1 MILSGLLVVQL
12 AAQENAQKRAA
23 SLRAQLVET
32 QARQAELQT
41 RLQQLEED
49 LKPDNIEHRLAG
61 VGSTHPEE
69 LREARRRQLEIE
81 KKGVQSQLEI
91 LAASRAHLETA
102 IASADAQS
110 YQQGAGRG
118 PNIAQAPT
126 NSATPVTQGLHRT
139 RKHRPGRRRSP
150 RRLHA

>member
-1 MILSGLLVVQL
+1 MPKDIVEIPVPVLSSLETLDEL
-12 AAQENAQKRAA
+12 HDWLTAQNPK
-23 SLRAQLVET
+23 
-32 QARQAELQT
+32 
-41 RLQQLEED
+41 
-49 LKPDNIEHRLAG
+49 II
-61 VGSTHPEE
+61 EE

-110 YQQGAGRG
+110 YQQSAGVG
-118 PNIAQAPT
+118 PNIAQAGP

-139 RKHRPGRRRSP
+139 RTHRQRKRRSH
-150 RRLHA
+150 RRLQT